1 MSLVLQ
7 TVLFDCLLV
16 LLCMACHEVG
26 HILMARL
33 HGVSVK
39 KIGLSWMGMYIQR
52 ERTSGWAEVSI
63 CVAGAAMNLALAA
76 AFWNTNHWFA
86 ICNLTF
92 GWVNLLPIS
101 RSDGSHAL
109 QALRAMHH
117 GVSADARG

>member
-1 MSLVLQ
+1 MSPVLQ
-7 TVLFDCLLV
+7 TVLFNCLLV

-26 HILMARL
+26 HILMASL

-109 QALRAMHH
+109 EALRAMHQRV
-117 GVSADARG
+117 GA

>member
-1 MSLVLQ
+1 MSPVLQ

-63 CVAGAAMNLALAA
+63 CIPGAAMNLALAA
-76 AFWNTNHWFA
+76 AFWDVNHWFA
-86 ICNLTF
+86 LCNLTF

-109 QALRAMHH
+109 EALRAMHQRA
-117 GVSADARG
+117 SA